1 MFGLRSQVGIQIG
14 ANRTEDFSKLR
25 LLSERSHLHRNR
37 VSQPREAIYNQPYCF
52 FLRPAYARRSEGAGR
67 MASRRG
73 AGGAPFIFSLWLFDR
88 TQYSSAPSSGDLI
101 VADVDHQP
109 VNDLRIEWAAVP
121 VQRGSALGVST
132 ETREDHL
139 CSITNGASASADL
152 REAHLD

>member
-67 MASRRG
+67 MAKSHPNGLKLVSRDWL
-73 AGGAPFIFSLWLFDR
+73 APFDALDR
-88 TQYSSAPSSGDLI
+88 RKRVTCP
-101 VADVDHQP
+101 
-109 VNDLRIEWAAVP
+109 
-121 VQRGSALGVST
+121 
-132 ETREDHL
+132 
-139 CSITNGASASADL
+139 
-152 REAHLD
+152 